1 MSNQRTPLP
10 EKTYAITE
18 QDKEVIR
25 DLGRK
30 LIGFFEDH
38 FKGQQNVPFK
48 LIIGAFQYVGDLHD
62 QKVRA
67 LGDDFAVVQD
77 AIAKYGLSGR
87 LEEPFSPAP
96 EPEPTEEAAPAA
108 TPDPDVEAASI
119 APSNNAPVAVDPAPA
134 EPTPAPAPVAP
145 AA

>member
-1 MSNQRTPLP
+1 MP
-10 EKTYAITE
+10 ERQYAITE
-18 QDKEVIR
+18 HDKEVIR

-30 LIGFFEDH
+30 LVGFFEDY
-38 FKGQQNVPFK
+38 FRGQESVQFK
-48 LIIGAFQYVGDLHD
+48 LIIGAFQYVSDLHD

-67 LGDDFAVVQD
+67 IGDDFSVVQD
-77 AIAKYGLSGR
+77 AIQKYGLSGR

-96 EPEPTEEAAPAA
+96 APESEPTEDAATAA

-119 APSNNAPVAVDPAPA
+119 APSDN
-134 EPTPAPAPVAP
+134 APVAP